1 MPILWLNRGC
11 VVAIAVMVA
20 TSLWAA
26 PPVTAPAV
34 ATPTAVPSDLEF
46 ARLLVR
52 AGRLGD
58 ARAFLEQARPAGD
71 EDRLERHLLL
81 GQIYLEQEMPG
92 RAAEHYEA
100 ALAIRPDLTEIR
112 LALARAHFLAGQ
124 DGRAR
129 HHFELSL
136 GAGLPAPAVKAVESY
151 LNAIE
156 ARKRWSGYFSVALL
170 PESNAARRTDISEVD
185 IGGIRFQLNDDARS
199 ASGTGLQL
207 SFGGAYAPVLGDRLR
222 GHLGLSTVARIHED
236 SALNDIAVTGKAG
249 LTRLHE
255 TGSISGG
262 LQAGRRWIG
271 AEGFQRSTG
280 LWGRVNHRNSERV
293 RTSLRTELDFRRHD
307 QTPERDG
314 WRASLTPSVRVAL
327 DGQTLLEVSPGFEL
341 INAEAEH
348 HASRAINLSAG
359 IVRTFGKSLTA
370 SFSSSLQWRKYQGRD
385 PLFDRTRK
393 DRTFQLG
400 GRLFQGSW
408 RVQGFAPYLGYSYEK
423 NTSNI
428 ELHDYSNHGVTAG
441 LSREF

>member
-26 PPVTAPAV
+26 PPVSSPEV
-34 ATPTAVPSDLEF
+34 PTSIAVPSDLEF
-46 ARLLVR
+46 ARLLIR
-52 AGRLGD
+52 AGRFGD
-58 ARAFLEQARPAGD
+58 ARAFLEQASPAGD

-81 GQIYLEQEMPG
+81 GQIYLTQEMPA
-92 RAAEHYEA
+92 RAAEQYKA

-136 GAGLPAPAVKAVESY
+136 GAGLPAPAAKAVGSY

-170 PESNAARRTDISEVD
+170 PESNSARRTDSEAVD
-185 IGGIRFQLNDDARS
+185 IGGFRFQLNDDARS
-199 ASGTGLQL
+199 AAGTGLQL
-207 SFGGAYAPVLGDRLR
+207 SLGGAYAPVLGERLR
-222 GHLGLSTVARIHED
+222 GHLGLSTAARIHEE
-236 SALNDIAVTGKAG
+236 SELNDIAVTGKVG

-271 AEGFQRSTG
+271 SSGFQRSIG

-293 RTSLRTELDFRRHD
+293 RTSIRTELDFRRHD
-307 QTPERDG
+307 DNPDRDG
-314 WRASLTPSVRVAL
+314 WRASLTPAVRIAL
-327 DGQTLLEVSPGFEL
+327 DGRTLLEISPGFEL

-348 HASRAINLSAG
+348 HASRATNLSAG
-359 IVRTFGKSLTA
+359 VVRTFGESLTA

-385 PLFDRTRK
+385 PLFDRMRE
-393 DRTFQLG
+393 DRTFQVG
-400 GRLFQGSW
+400 GRLFQGAW

>member
-1 MPILWLNRGC
+1 MPTLWLNRGC
-11 VVAIAVMVA
+11 VVAVAVMVA

-26 PPVTAPAV
+26 PSVTAPAV
-34 ATPTAVPSDLEF
+34 SSSIAIPTDLEF
-46 ARLLVR
+46 ARLLIR
-52 AGRLGD
+52 AGRFGD

-71 EDRLERHLLL
+71 EDRLERHILL
-81 GQIYLEQEMPG
+81 GQIYLAQEMPG
-92 RAAEHYEA
+92 RAAEQYEA

-129 HHFELSL
+129 HHFEMSL
-136 GAGLPAPAVKAVESY
+136 GAGLPVPVEEEVGRY
-151 LNAIE
+151 LNAID

-170 PESNAARRTDISEVD
+170 PESNAARRTDSEAVD
-185 IGGIRFQLNDDARS
+185 IGGFRFQLNDDARS

-207 SFGGAYAPVLGDRLR
+207 SFGGTYSPVLADRLR

-236 SALNDIAVTGKAG
+236 SELNDIAVTGQAG

-255 TGSISGG
+255 TGSMSGG
-262 LQAGRRWIG
+262 VQAGRRWIG
-271 AEGFQRSTG
+271 AEGFQRSIG

-293 RTSLRTELDFRRHD
+293 RTSIRTELDFRRHD
-307 QTPERDG
+307 DNPDRDG
-314 WRASLTPSVRVAL
+314 WRAALAPSVRIAL
-327 DGQTLLEVSPGFEL
+327 DGRTRLEISPGFEL

-348 HASRAINLSAG
+348 HASRAANLSAG
-359 IVRTFGKSLTA
+359 VVRTFGESLTA
-370 SFSSSLQWRKYQGRD
+370 SFSSSLQWRSYQGRD
-385 PLFDRTRK
+385 PLFDRTRE
-393 DRTFQLG
+393 DRTFQVG